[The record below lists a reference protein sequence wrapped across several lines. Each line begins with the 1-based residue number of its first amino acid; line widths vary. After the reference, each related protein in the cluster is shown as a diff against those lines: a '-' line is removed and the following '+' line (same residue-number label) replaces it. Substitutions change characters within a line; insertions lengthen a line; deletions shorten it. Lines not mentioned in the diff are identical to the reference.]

1 MGPRGRITRLFI
13 LSSFAELGPMHGPRL
28 RLEAER
34 RLVDRISVGAV
45 YRVMKRLTAE
55 GLPRRSAASARET
68 GLPISSMR
76 SPRMDAAASLKCA
89 TACDSRAE
97 P

>member
-1 MGPRGRITRLFI
+1 MLRP
-13 LSSFAELGPMHGPRL
+13 P

-34 RLVDRISVGAV
+34 RLRVFVDRISVGAV
-45 YRVMKRLTAE
+45 YGAMKRLAAE
-55 GLPRRSAASARET
+55 GLLRESAASARET
-68 GLPISSMR
+68 GLPVSSIR

-89 TACDSRAE
+89 AACDSRAE